1 MRALASH
8 LTGIL
13 GLALVAPVVLFV
25 TSCSSEAAQLSITL
39 SSTFGASYTP
49 GATDADFQAEVQ
61 NLGPGN
67 ASGVVV
73 NAIMPPSFLFASTNL
88 ITSSGAANTTPQ
100 DARVGVSNPHW
111 GVWSLSS
118 PTMPNG
124 KPAYAYVKINFGVNI
139 DAQPNTYSL
148 AAEVVDDSLSDTV
161 QSRPLQVTV
170 NEAPR
175 PGVTASVGPTTVH
188 PNGQVTYKVTVTNK
202 GTEIAPDVDVLVTLP
217 PTLEYQST
225 IQPFAGNA
233 SEESLIQ
240 PVKGAYVIFWG
251 GFELPP
257 QTTLGPGTLTIEFI
271 AQCNS
276 DPGKGG
282 VFTAQVS
289 VTDSFRDHVEID
301 NVAPL
306 NVFST

>member
-1 MRALASH
+1 VRTLASH

-13 GLALVAPVVLFV
+13 ALSLLAPVVLFL
-25 TSCSSEAAQLSITL
+25 TSCSSETAQLSITL
-39 SSTFGASYTP
+39 TSLFGASYTP

-73 NAIMPPSFLFASTNL
+73 NAVMPSSFEFESTNL

-100 DARVGVSNPHW
+100 DALVGVSNPHW
-111 GVWSLSS
+111 GVWSLSA

-124 KPAYAYVKINFGVNI
+124 KAAYANVTIDFGVTI

-148 AAEVVDDSLSDTV
+148 MAEVVDDTLSDTV
-161 QSRPLQVTV
+161 QSRPLQVEV
-170 NEAPR
+170 NEAPEL
-175 PGVTASVGPTTVH
+175 GVTASVGPTTVH
-188 PNGQVTYKVTVTNK
+188 PNGQVTYRVTVTNK
-202 GTEIAPDVDVLVTLP
+202 GTGIAPTVEVLVTLP
-217 PTLEYQST
+217 PVLEYQST

-240 PVKGAYVIFWG
+240 PVKGAYIVFYG

-257 QTTLGPGTLTIEFI
+257 QTTLGPGTLTIQFI
-271 AQCNS
+271 AQCIPAPS
-276 DPGKGG
+276 TG
-282 VFTAQVS
+282 VYTVQVS
-289 VTDSFRDHVEID
+289 VTDASRDHVEID
-301 NVAPL
+301 KVAPVS
-306 NVFST
+306 VFST

>member
-1 MRALASH
+1 MRALASQ

-13 GLALVAPVVLFV
+13 ALSILAPVALFI

-39 SSTFGASYTP
+39 ASTFGASYTP
-49 GATDADFQAEVQ
+49 GATDAVFQAEVK

-73 NAIMPPSFLFASTNL
+73 NAVMPASFQFASTDL
-88 ITSSGAANTTPQ
+88 ITSNGAANTTPQ

-111 GVWSLSS
+111 GVWSLSA

-124 KPAYAYVKINFGVNI
+124 KAAYAFVKINFAVNI

-148 AAEVVDDSLSDTV
+148 AAEVVDDSLTDTV
-161 QSRPLQVTV
+161 QSRPLQVAV

-175 PGVTASVGPTTVH
+175 LGVTASVGPTSAH
-188 PNGQVTYKVTVTNK
+188 PDGQVTYRVTITNK
-202 GTEIAPDVDVLVTLP
+202 GTGIAPTVEVLVTLP
-217 PTLEYQST
+217 PVLEFQST
-225 IQPFAGNA
+225 IQPFGGNA
-233 SEESLIQ
+233 SEEALIQ
-240 PVKGAYVIFWG
+240 PVKGSYIVFYG

-257 QTTLGPGTLTIEFI
+257 QTTLGPGTLTIQFI
-271 AQCNS
+271 AQCIP
-276 DPGKGG
+276 DPSKG
-282 VFTAQVS
+282 VYTVQVS
-289 VTDSFRDHVEID
+289 VTDASNEHVEID

-306 NVFST
+306 NVFNS

>member
-1 MRALASH
+1 VRALASH

-13 GLALVAPVVLFV
+13 ALSLVAPILLFA
-25 TSCSSEAAQLSITL
+25 TSCSSEAAQLSISLT
-39 SSTFGASYTP
+39 STFGASYTP
-49 GATDADFQAEVQ
+49 GATDADFVATVQ

-73 NAIMPPSFLFASTNL
+73 NAIMPPSFLFASTDL
-88 ITSSGAANTTPQ
+88 ITSSGAADTTPQ

-111 GVWSLSS
+111 GVWSLSA
-118 PTMPNG
+118 PTSPNG
-124 KPAYAYVKINFGVNI
+124 KVSYAYVKINFGVNI

-148 AAEVVDDSLSDTV
+148 AAEVVDDSLTDTV
-161 QSRPLQVTV
+161 QSRPLQVEV

-175 PGVTASVGPTTVH
+175 LGVTASVGPTTVH
-188 PNGQVTYKVTVTNK
+188 PDGQVTYRVTVTNK
-202 GTEIAPDVDVLVTLP
+202 GTGIAPTVDVLVTLP
-217 PTLEYQST
+217 PVLEYQST
-225 IQPFAGNA
+225 IQPFGGNA

-240 PVKGAYVIFWG
+240 PVKGAYIVFYG

-257 QTTLGPGTLTIEFI
+257 QTTLGPGTLTIQFI
-271 AQCNS
+271 AQCIPH
-276 DPGKGG
+276 PGSG
-282 VFTAQVS
+282 VFTVQVS
-289 VTDSFRDHVEID
+289 VTDGDRDHVEVD

>member
-13 GLALVAPVVLFV
+13 ALALVAPFVLFI
-25 TSCSSEAAQLSITL
+25 TSCSSEAAQLSISL
-39 SSTFGASYTP
+39 ASEFGASYTP
-49 GATDADFQAEVQ
+49 GTTDADFQIEVQ

-73 NAIMPPSFLFASTNL
+73 NAIMPASFQFAVTNL
-88 ITSSGAANTTPQ
+88 ITSNGAANTTPQ

-124 KPAYAYVKINFGVNI
+124 KPAYAFVKINFGVNI
-139 DAQPNTYSL
+139 VAQPNTYSL
-148 AAEVVDDSLSDTV
+148 AAEVVDDSLTDTV
-161 QSRPLQVTV
+161 QSRPLQVAV

-175 PGVTASVGPTTVH
+175 LGVTASVGPTTVH
-188 PNGQVTYKVTVTNK
+188 PNGQVTYRVTVTNK
-202 GTEIAPDVDVLVTLP
+202 GTGIAPTVDVLVTLP
-217 PTLEYQST
+217 PMLEYQST

-233 SEESLIQ
+233 SEEALIQ
-240 PVKGAYVIFWG
+240 PVKGSYVVFWG

-257 QTTLGPGTLTIEFI
+257 QTTLGPGTLTIQFI
-271 AQCNS
+271 AQCNP
-276 DPGKGG
+276 DPGKG
-282 VFTAQVS
+282 VYTAQVS
-289 VTDSFRDHVEID
+289 VTDASRDHVEID

-306 NVFST
+306 NVFSS

>member
-1 MRALASH
+1 
-8 LTGIL
+8 
-13 GLALVAPVVLFV
+13 VVV
-25 TSCSSEAAQLSITL
+25 K
-39 SSTFGASYTP
+39 
-49 GATDADFQAEVQ
+49 

-73 NAIMPPSFLFASTNL
+73 NALMPPSFQFASTNL

-124 KPAYAYVKINFGVNI
+124 KVSYADVEINFGANI

-148 AAEVVDDSLSDTV
+148 AAEVVDDSLTDTV
-161 QSRPLQVTV
+161 QSRPLQVEV
-170 NEAPR
+170 NEAPEL
-175 PGVTASVGPTTVH
+175 GVTASVGPTTVH
-188 PNGQVTYKVTVTNK
+188 PDGQVTYRVTVTNK
-202 GTEIAPDVDVLVTLP
+202 GTGIAPTVEVLVTLP
-217 PTLEYQST
+217 PVLEYQST

-240 PVKGAYVIFWG
+240 PVKGAYIVFYG

-257 QTTLGPGTLTIEFI
+257 QTTLGPGTLTIQFI
-271 AQCNS
+271 AQCIPAPS
-276 DPGKGG
+276 TG
-282 VFTAQVS
+282 VYTVQVS
-289 VTDSFRDHVEID
+289 VTDASRDHVEID
-301 NVAPL
+301 KVAPL
-306 NVFST
+306 SVFSS